1 MNNALEEIKGTYKP
15 YRITKKKNVTII
27 DSTSGSYVIKE
38 KKDNKINKAYSYL
51 ISRSFDYFP
60 ELQGEMRSDVNVFQY
75 VEEVNMPVEQKALD
89 MMELV
94 ALLHN
99 KTTYYKEITEDKYKE
114 IYDNLK
120 NNVIYT
126 KNYYD
131 NMYNILIE
139 ETYMS
144 PSHYLFMRNI
154 YKIFAAL
161 DYTLNELDVWYDSTK
176 DDLKER
182 VAFIHNNLE
191 VEHFIKNK
199 KGYLVSWEKSKIDS
213 PILDLI
219 TFYQKEYMNFD
230 FESLFRKYLKN
241 YPLKDNEQKLL
252 FIVISIPPLINLEG
266 KEMNVTRD
274 IRKKLDYIFK
284 TENLIKNLSSEG
296 I

>member
-120 NNVIYT
+120 NNIIYT

>member
-120 NNVIYT
+120 NNIIYT

-154 YKIFAAL
+154 YKVFAAL

-284 TENLIKNLSSEG
+284 TENLIKNLSSKG

>member
-75 VEEVNMPVEQKALD
+75 VEKVNMPVEQKALD

-120 NNVIYT
+120 NNIIYT

-154 YKIFAAL
+154 YKVFAAL

>member
-60 ELQGEMRSDVNVFQY
+60 ELQGEMRSDV
-75 VEEVNMPVEQKALD
+75 EEVNMPVEQKALD

-120 NNVIYT
+120 NNIIYT

>member
-1 MNNALEEIKGTYKP
+1 MNNALEEVKGTYKP

-120 NNVIYT
+120 NNIIYT

-154 YKIFAAL
+154 YKVFAAL

>member
-120 NNVIYT
+120 NNIIYT

-131 NMYNILIE
+131 NMYNIFIE

-154 YKIFAAL
+154 YKVFAAL